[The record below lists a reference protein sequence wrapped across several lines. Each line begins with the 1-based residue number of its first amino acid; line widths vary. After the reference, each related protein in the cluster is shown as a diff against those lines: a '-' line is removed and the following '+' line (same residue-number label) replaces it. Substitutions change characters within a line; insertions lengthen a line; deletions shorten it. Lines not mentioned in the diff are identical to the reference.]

1 MQAKNYPLT
10 CNLYITLHGS
20 LQWFCN
26 ATLNS
31 VWCELTKLKSSFVFS
46 QPLWPCLC
54 RRLRQCKQLFGLH
67 WIGWNKKP
75 AYHIA
80 HACFVL
86 LLAVSFCLLT
96 CHTIWET
103 TDLIRDF
110 YWKDSNCNFQ
120 YFSNR
125 KEHVIWVVK
134 AIFRFNNTK
143 TSFRLKSSPVICTIR
158 PQDNE
163 TKVV

>member
-1 MQAKNYPLT
+1 MFDVSWQNWKAHSSSP
-10 CNLYITLHGS
+10 NLCDLAFAVDYGS
-20 LQWFCN
+20 
-26 ATLNS
+26 
-31 VWCELTKLKSSFVFS
+31 
-46 QPLWPCLC
+46 
-54 RRLRQCKQLFGLH
+54 CKQLFGLH

-103 TDLIRDF
+103 TDFIRDF
-110 YWKDSNCNFQ
+110 YWTNSNSNFQ

-143 TSFRLKSSPVICTIR
+143 NSFRLKSSPVICTIR